1 MEYIP
6 DEVEK
11 DIRTL
16 IDCKGGPGLDA
27 VGTDY
32 FVYERMFSIKFLIK
46 LTAELEQI
54 EKIYAPNFTHWLVNN
69 EINSTVMY

>member
-1 MEYIP
+1 MDYIP

-32 FVYERMFSIKFLIK
+32 FVYERMF
-46 LTAELEQI
+46 
-54 EKIYAPNFTHWLVNN
+54 
-69 EINSTVMY
+69 